1 MLKDF
6 KEFLLRGNII
16 ELAVA
21 VVIGAAF
28 TALVAAFTGSFINPI
43 LARIGGVEAAG
54 LVIHLGDANNPATDL
69 DFGKMLTAII
79 TFLITAAVVYF
90 VFVLPVNKLAERRKR
105 KQVPEAAAPPSDNEL
120 LMEIRDLLKAAQD
133 TSKS

>member
-1 MLKDF
+1 MLKGF

-43 LARIGGVEAAG
+43 LARIGGFEASG

-105 KQVPEAAAPPSDNEL
+105 KQVPEADAPPSDNEL
-120 LMEIRDLLKAAQD
+120 LMEIRDLLKATQS